1 MKISEFRERMRDYV
15 EGDQASLDD
24 EEWWVQVTDL
34 SLLVLAERARVKRER
49 AQDNPMYREWK
60 RKQAERQRN
69 AAVNAV
75 PDKQRDVERC
85 PATWNPGVWPYTTR
99 CVLNAN
105 HNNYLHHDRHGNT
118 FTRNQPPT
126 HDAGEYRDPSTGEV
140 DVEAHRFT
148 FEGSTGLLARHLI
161 HDHGVPPRSVVH
173 WSGGLTQGDWTALDE
188 LHRDAHRKVGESYDG
203 A

>member
-1 MKISEFRERMRDYV
+1 MSDIRKLREAVNALADISTAEL
-15 EGDQASLDD
+15 GDEAWYDKLWELLDPVID
-24 EEWWVQVTDL
+24 
-34 SLLVLAERARVKRER
+34 AR
-49 AQDNPMYREWK
+49 
-60 RKQAERQRN
+60 AERQFT

-75 PDKQRDVERC
+75 ASKTRDAERC
-85 PATWNPGVWPYTTR
+85 PVTWNPGVWPYTTR

-173 WSGGLTQGDWTALDE
+173 WSGGLTRGDWVTLDD
-188 LHRDAHRKVGESYDG
+188 LHRKAHEH
-203 A
+203 